1 MNKIKFPSRKECFEL
16 LKKYNTPKNIL
27 KHSITVNRFANRLA
41 KLLMAKGIPINKT
54 LVDRASLLHDI
65 GKFEALSKGG
75 SHEEKGYKILRK
87 EGFNE
92 IANIVKKHSLFSVLS
107 KKEAPVTWEE
117 KIVFYSD
124 KRVNEDKIVTL
135 EERIAYLKKRYGKS
149 KRVLKRIEA
158 AEPLIYQI
166 EKEIFD
172 IIENKV

>member
-1 MNKIKFPSRKECFEL
+1 MNKIKLPSRKECFEL

-27 KHSITVNRFANRLA
+27 KHSIIVNRFANRLT
-41 KLLMAKGIPINKT
+41 KLLIAKGISVNKT

-65 GKFEALSKGG
+65 GKFEALSKGIP
-75 SHEEKGYKILRK
+75 HEEKGYKILKK
-87 EGFNE
+87 EGFDE

-107 KKEAPVTWEE
+107 KKAPVTWEE

-135 EERIAYLKKRYGKS
+135 ENRLAYLKKRYGKN
-149 KRVLKRIEA
+149 KRILKKIEA

-166 EKEIFD
+166 EREIFD